1 MKKAYH
7 TAATACLGFAVTC
20 GSSLIT
26 PATPEIA
33 DQFNVSRT
41 ASILALSLYVL
52 GLGLGPMIAAPI
64 SEMYGRSVVYK
75 VSSCVFMLFILG
87 AGFSKSFGALLVCR
101 LLAGILGGPVL
112 AVGAGTNA
120 DMYTSKS
127 RAIASSLFIMMPVS
141 TILSCTETSLT
152 LAQFLGPALGPVIG
166 GFAAQFRGWRW
177 TQWCTLFIALAV
189 TAMVMFMSETY
200 KKIILIRRAKRL
212 NIAAPQQ
219 NSPTGLAAVKMLMT
233 ITLIRPLNMLATEPT
248 VFLFSLYT
256 AFTFSVLFGFFAAYP
271 YTFQNVYGF
280 NTWQYGLTFLGIGL
294 GVVLAVV
301 TNILVDKLYYAKHH
315 ARILKEGRTA
325 VPPEYRL
332 MCAQMGCF
340 GIPIGLF
347 WFAWSAR
354 SDVHWISPVLAGI
367 PFAWGNLCIF
377 LSAALYFID
386 TYGPLNG
393 ASAMAANGV
402 ARYTLGA
409 AFPLFTF
416 QMYSRLGI
424 AWATSLFGFISVAMV
439 PIPWLFYKYGERIR
453 AKSRYDTVKF

>member
-33 DQFNVSRT
+33 EQFNVSRT

-189 TAMVMFMSETY
+189 TAMVMFMSET
-200 KKIILIRRAKRL
+200 
-212 NIAAPQQ
+212 
-219 NSPTGLAAVKMLMT
+219 
-233 ITLIRPLNMLATEPT
+233 
-248 VFLFSLYT
+248 
-256 AFTFSVLFGFFAAYP
+256 
-271 YTFQNVYGF
+271 
-280 NTWQYGLTFLGIGL
+280 
-294 GVVLAVV
+294 
-301 TNILVDKLYYAKHH
+301 
-315 ARILKEGRTA
+315 
-325 VPPEYRL
+325 
-332 MCAQMGCF
+332 
-340 GIPIGLF
+340 
-347 WFAWSAR
+347 
-354 SDVHWISPVLAGI
+354 
-367 PFAWGNLCIF
+367 
-377 LSAALYFID
+377 
-386 TYGPLNG
+386 
-393 ASAMAANGV
+393 
-402 ARYTLGA
+402 
-409 AFPLFTF
+409 
-416 QMYSRLGI
+416 
-424 AWATSLFGFISVAMV
+424 
-439 PIPWLFYKYGERIR
+439 
-453 AKSRYDTVKF
+453 